1 MLTTLFGKKKLTEEK
16 TANIFVNTLTSVV
29 DNTFEEVRNS
39 IINDPV
45 FEKQPEISTNDSD
58 KLLMIVL
65 ASNLKLLSK
74 YFSASEEMLIK
85 GKIIDKFS
93 TVFGLEYDQ
102 MKTIIS
108 KYSEFCSRVNH
119 PSKNIIY
126 GMSKAIFFKYD
137 LGKYQ
142 DDYFAQLNAPN
153 PIFLKRM
160 DSIMENYI
168 WDWNNFFNKYKISP
182 SEDKS

>member
-1 MLTTLFGKKKLTEEK
+1 MLTTLFGKKKLTEDK
-16 TANIFVNTLTSVV
+16 TANVFVNTIVSVV
-29 DNTFEEVRNS
+29 DNTFEEVRDS

-45 FEKQPEISTNDSD
+45 FETTPKVEANDSD
-58 KLLMIVL
+58 KFLMIVL
-65 ASNLKLLSK
+65 TANLKMLSK
-74 YFSASEEMLIK
+74 YFSTSEEILIK

-93 TVFGLEYDQ
+93 HVFGLEYNQ

-108 KYSEFCSRVNH
+108 NYSDFCSRVNH
-119 PSKNIIY
+119 PSKNLIY
-126 GMSKAIFFKYD
+126 GMSKAVFFKYN
-137 LGKYQ
+137 LGQNQ

-168 WDWNNFFNKYKISP
+168 WDWNSFFNKYKISP
-182 SEDKS
+182 SEA

>member
-16 TANIFVNTLTSVV
+16 TANVFVNTLISVV
-29 DNTFEEVRNS
+29 DNTFEEIRNS

-45 FEKQPEISTNDSD
+45 FERPPKVSERDSD

-65 ASNLKLLSK
+65 ASNLKLLPK
-74 YFSASEEMLIK
+74 YFSSSEEMLLR
-85 GKIIDKFS
+85 GKIIEKFS
-93 TVFGLEYDQ
+93 KVFGLEYEE

-108 KYSEFCSRVNH
+108 KYSDFCSRVNH

-160 DSIMENYI
+160 DSIMGNFI

-182 SEDKS
+182 SED